1 MRARRYTILIADRSS
16 GVVRRVTISLRPTL
30 AVVSGILMLPV
41 LIGLG
46 AKWSARA
53 EIDEV
58 RGSNTILQEE
68 NGSYRAATGALT
80 TQIQSL
86 EGVINELGA
95 RATLDPAQARAMQK
109 LPAVVKARAAGG
121 SQRRERRGPRR
132 RAPHRVDVPGGY
144 VRRPARPAR
153 RSREPPAER
162 AHAGR
167 AARKAGRG
175 DPVDLADPRLADRL
189 RSAGAAIRSP
199 ASRDFIR
206 ASTSRPTKASRS
218 TRRPTARSSRR
229 PTPATTA
236 T

>member
-58 RGSNTILQEE
+58 RGSNTVLQEE

-95 RATLDPAQARAMQK
+95 RATLDPAQSRAMQK

-121 SQRRERRGPRR
+121 SQTQRR
-132 RAPHRVDVPGGY
+132 RARHRAPHLADLAGRY
-144 VRRPARPAR
+144 LRRAARPAR
-153 RSREPPAER
+153 RSRKPPAER
-162 AHAGR
+162 AHGGR
-167 AARKAGRG
+167 AAGKAGGG
-175 DPVDLADPRLADRL
+175 DAVDLADPRLADRT
-189 RSAGAAIRSP
+189 RSAAAATRSP

-206 ASTSRPTKASRS
+206 ASTSRPTRASRS
-218 TRRPTARSSRR
+218 TRRRTARSSRR